1 MAKKQMPKEIIIKEE
16 SLPSNANSNRTAP
29 IREQQITTNT
39 IGGGGLVNATTR
51 YKSKKDKK
59 KAKAIIKKK
68 SFTRSIAEALV
79 GDTTENVSGYIL
91 HDVLIPAAKNTIQEM
106 VQSGIE
112 MLLFGERRSKSR
124 DRDRGSTKI
133 SYGSYYRDREDSRR
147 ERPRARSRD
156 KFDLSEI
163 YFRDGRD
170 ADDVLRNLCDALEEY
185 EQVTVADYFDFA
197 GIEGASWAHQKYG
210 WDDNNDLRDARCTH
224 TRNGWQILL
233 PDPTPLD

>member
-1 MAKKQMPKEIIIKEE
+1 MAKKTMPKEIIVNEE
-16 SLPSNANSNRTAP
+16 SLPSNSNVKRTAP
-29 IREQQITTNT
+29 LREEHLAFNEEKTVANERRPRRSAR
-39 IGGGGLVNATTR
+39 N
-51 YKSKKDKK
+51 
-59 KAKAIIKKK
+59 KAVIKKK

-79 GDTTENVSGYIL
+79 GDTTENVGGYIL

-112 MLLFGERRSKSR
+112 MLLFGERRSRSR

-133 SYGSYYRDREDSRR
+133 SYGSYYRDRDDNRR
-147 ERPRARSRD
+147 DRPHARSRD

-163 YFRDGRD
+163 YFRSGRD

-197 GIEGASWAHQKYG
+197 GIDGATWAHSKYG
-210 WDDNNDLRDARCTH
+210 WDENNDLRDARCTH
-224 TRNGWQILL
+224 TRNGYQIML